1 MIRGREAVASRPHER
16 FSESPAVVDRALMI
30 ACAVTWLAALGV
42 TVAAGVALVDLGEGH
57 PNEVVEDPGTPWLLY
72 TVIGVSALVIA
83 LAIPLLLRAR
93 RGTEPEPPPR
103 PTTGPKT
110 VQARAMMVDPD
121 PPDYP
126 GPTPAR
132 HSSSVISVASLDR
145 MWLRCG
151 LGVLTAVGLAYVA
164 VAVATYLMALD
175 KMTAAWSLYGVAG
188 VITVAMV
195 VIPIKYLRQ
204 LRAALTT
211 EA

>member
-1 MIRGREAVASRPHER
+1 MAWRPQER
-16 FSESPAVVDRALMI
+16 FSSSPEVVDRGVMI

-42 TVAAGVALVDLGEGH
+42 AVAAAVALVDLGEGH
-57 PNEVVEDPGTPWLLY
+57 PTEAAEDPATPWLLY
-72 TVIGVSALVIA
+72 TVIGISALVIA

-93 RGTEPEPPPR
+93 RSTEMEPPPR

-110 VQARAMMVDPD
+110 VQARAMMDPD

-132 HSSSVISVASLDR
+132 HSSSVISVAALDR

-175 KMTAAWSLYGVAG
+175 KITASWSVYGVAG
-188 VITVAMV
+188 VIAVAMAA
-195 VIPIKYLRQ
+195 IPIKYLRQ
-204 LRAALTT
+204 LRAALAT

>member
-1 MIRGREAVASRPHER
+1 MAGRMQEQV
-16 FSESPAVVDRALMI
+16 SESPELVDRGVMI
-30 ACAVTWLAALGV
+30 VCAVTWLVALGV
-42 TVAAGVALVDLGEGH
+42 TVAAAVTLVDLSKGH
-57 PNEVVEDPGTPWLLY
+57 PTEVVEESGTPWLLY

-93 RGTEPEPPPR
+93 RGTEAALPPR

-110 VQARAMMVDPD
+110 VQARAMMVEPD

-132 HSSSVISVASLDR
+132 HSSSVISVAALDR

-151 LGVLTAVGLAYVA
+151 LGVLTAVGLAYIA
-164 VAVATYLMALD
+164 VAVATYLLALD
-175 KMTAAWSLYGVAG
+175 KVTAAWIVYGVAG

-195 VIPIKYLRQ
+195 VIPIRYLHQ
-204 LRAALTT
+204 LRAALATT